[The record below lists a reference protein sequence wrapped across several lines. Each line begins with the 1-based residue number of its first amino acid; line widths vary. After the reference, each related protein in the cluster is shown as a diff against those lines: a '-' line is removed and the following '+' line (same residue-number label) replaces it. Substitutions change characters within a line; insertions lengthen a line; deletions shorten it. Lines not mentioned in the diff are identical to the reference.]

1 MFLVILHIFYGTKWF
16 IMAESAGLGASILIL
31 NDGEIM
37 VYVELHLLSILV

>member
-1 MFLVILHIFYGTKWF
+1 MFLVILHIFYGTKWC